1 MDDVA
6 RRLSAASAILG
17 TMGIDTLRTGDT
29 HTGLLV
35 DGQDGTPYIGAA
47 LRFDQRQGV
56 VVEIPFLHEQGE
68 AQFAEVD
75 AWFSQQSPPKN
86 LILRVPGGQMLL
98 VDLKWRSTSI
108 RSGVS
113 LGTIAPAET
122 LLGKR
127 DVPLETPLAMTE
139 VRSSID
145 GLRRWTRFSS
155 VETEP
160 HTDEHGRVQR
170 LTIEVQSGEEVGW
183 QQGDA
188 TMKFVSEWGTEHLDD
203 ARAGISVLDTAV
215 LLSSF
220 PTSRPFADHLE
231 EQRKVVNLLT
241 LVAGT
246 GIFFRRHRVGGPHIG
261 SFAAGG
267 GGSVRVHRA
276 ELVSTQTYRDYAQPT
291 PSKRDLDSLLT
302 RLSDVGAEGMAR
314 WGAEWERWKR
324 FILPAAGVLGRRG
337 AFAEDI
343 ITSLSMSFEAAGK
356 IIGVRDGERDTYGRG
371 RPATATYVYR
381 CLNVLDVSWGQV
393 APHHVGLAKA
403 IAKTYNSIKHSDDS
417 DFPDSAVSFVISH
430 VSEHIARLLALHI
443 IDDAGGL
450 LAPFREPG
458 AMWRVGRYVDVC
470 AITFD
475 EQGCVVHQT
484 PTPVAEVDETDTSDT
499 AAIDV

>member
-1 MDDVA
+1 
-6 RRLSAASAILG
+6 
-17 TMGIDTLRTGDT
+17 MGIDTLRVGDT
-29 HTGLLV
+29 HSGLLI

-56 VVEIPFLHEQGE
+56 VVEIPFLHGQRE
-68 AQFAEVD
+68 AQFTEVD

-86 LILRVPGGQMLL
+86 LILAVPGGQILL
-98 VDLKWRSTSI
+98 ADLRWRATSV

-113 LGTIAPAET
+113 LGTIAPGET

-127 DVPLETPLAMTE
+127 DVPVETPLTMTE
-139 VRSSID
+139 VRSDID

-155 VETEP
+155 IETVP

-170 LTIEVQSGEEVGW
+170 LTIEVQSGEGAEW

-188 TMKFVSEWGTEHLDD
+188 TMKFVSEWGTEYPDDD
-203 ARAGISVLDTAV
+203 ARAGVSVLDTPV

-246 GIFFRRHRVGGPHIG
+246 GIFFRRHRVGDPHIG
-261 SFAAGG
+261 GFAAGG
-267 GGSVRVHRA
+267 GGSLRVHRA
-276 ELVSTQTYRDYAQPT
+276 ELVSTQTYRDYAQPM
-291 PSKRDLDSLLT
+291 PSKPDLDSLLV

-324 FILPAAGVLGRRG
+324 FILPAVGVLGRRG

-381 CLNVLDVSWGQV
+381 CLSVLGVSWGLV
-393 APHHVGLAKA
+393 ASDHVGLAKA
-403 IAKTYNSIKHSDDS
+403 IAKTYNSIKHYDGS

-430 VSEHIARLLALHI
+430 ISEYIARLLALHI
-443 IDDAGGL
+443 IDDTGRL
-450 LAPFREPG
+450 LAPFQEPG
-458 AMWRVGRYVDVC
+458 AMWRVDRYVEVYG
-470 AITFD
+470 ITFD
-475 EQGCVVHQT
+475 DGGVVVHQAQLPGT
-484 PTPVAEVDETDTSDT
+484 EAEELLGTEAEEMDASDSGAVDT
-499 AAIDV
+499 